1 MPNTWHHH
9 AHKLEILNVNVPFP
23 NFQKLELLK
32 KASTEEIRQ
41 IIEGKLQEMGREP
54 QVKLEAQVEDLSSS
68 C

>member
-9 AHKLEILNVNVPFP
+9 AHKLKMLNVNVPFP
-23 NFQKLELLK
+23 NCQKLKLLK
-32 KASTEEIRQ
+32 KASAEEIRQ

-54 QVKLEAQVEDLSSS
+54 QVKLEAREEDLSSS